1 MLASTVLAVFF
12 VPVFYD
18 VFQRFSEWLSPR
30 RVEAEPDA
38 GAHSPPAAAA
48 A

>member
-1 MLASTVLAVFF
+1 MLASTLLAVFF
-12 VPVFYD
+12 VPVFYV

-30 RVEAEPDA
+30 QAEAESDA
-38 GAHSPPAAAA
+38 EALSPPAAAA